1 MKTLAIIPAAIVFLS
16 LGGCIISPDDSQR
29 DIDPG
34 YSRQPSDNNHHRTD
48 PGYSRQPSGNTPEVD
63 PGYNHAQSGQ
73 LRPGESSVAGKQV
86 DPGFSRAPSNG
97 GKDIDPGYNRKAPG
111 AAGNLD
117 PRFNQHQNGQ
127 LRPGESAPLVDL

>member
-1 MKTLAIIPAAIVFLS
+1 MVELQSNRECILKTKVGLPQNSVVPSLFIV
-16 LGGCIISPDDSQR
+16 I
-29 DIDPG
+29 
-34 YSRQPSDNNHHRTD
+34 
-48 PGYSRQPSGNTPEVD
+48 
-63 PGYNHAQSGQ
+63 Q

-97 GKDIDPGYNRKAPG
+97 GKDIDLGYNRKAPG

-127 LRPGESAPLVDL
+127 LRPGESAPAGRSIDPGYSR